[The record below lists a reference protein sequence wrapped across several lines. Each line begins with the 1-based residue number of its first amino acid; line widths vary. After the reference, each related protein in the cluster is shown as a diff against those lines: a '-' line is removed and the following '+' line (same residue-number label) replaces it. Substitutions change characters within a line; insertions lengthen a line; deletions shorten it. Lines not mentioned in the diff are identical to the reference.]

1 MDRKHADPVTRPVPG
16 VTVTGPGNAAPDP
29 VTGSVTGRVTPSPET
44 PAVPGN
50 AAPAVVVP
58 VPAVVRVG
66 IALRYHARELW
77 LDPGRLLY
85 VLWNGKP
92 ESMAEHFAYMKSGAW
107 VPEEI
112 DGPSAKALITAGL
125 AFHLIVAW
133 PLKAAAKSLDAAA
146 SRPLRFAFLAVLV
159 IAILLILGIL

>member
-1 MDRKHADPVTRPVPG
+1 MMSEQAAPVPHAGGTEGRHSAAPRTGISAAPVPG
-16 VTVTGPGNAAPDP
+16 GTVPPGTALVRMSAAERA
-29 VTGSVTGRVTPSPET
+29 GKSL
-44 PAVPGN
+44 AH
-50 AAPAVVVP
+50 
-58 VPAVVRVG
+58 
-66 IALRYHARELW
+66 HARELW
-77 LDPGRLLY
+77 LNPGRLLY

-92 ESMAEHFAYMKSGAW
+92 ESMGEHFAYMKSGAW

-112 DGPSAKALITAGL
+112 DGPLAKVLITAGL

-159 IAILLILGIL
+159 IATLLILGIL